1 MISLNATIDNL
12 IAVVI
17 VLLVLSLVVQS
28 VQSAVKKGLKMKS
41 RQIEDSLAQLFKI
54 ALHEVAV
61 TSDAAS
67 RAKATETT
75 AFTQKTTPSSRLKRY
90 RDILYQSP
98 VLRLITRRNHPAA
111 DPNAPQA
118 AALYDA
124 VVGRFRDIGRTAFST
139 RPIFDSLSKADLLGV
154 LNSLKPQ
161 SIDPAFDAKLTTA
174 AQAFTTLQQNFRNWE
189 TALDNFNPA
198 TIAGVLSDDDKA
210 KLAEM
215 QAKVKPLLDDL
226 HSLLTGAGVNVETL
240 AGDVNK
246 LRAINLDDVQKI
258 INDVRSRLAQALASA
273 QVNKLTPAIDAL
285 TALDTGLKSFADGIN
300 AFRQKFDAVFA
311 NWKKVENSFDTVMQ
325 GFEERYARGMKTAA
339 LIISFLVVVVLNAN
353 FFTIYKDISTS
364 DAKRTLILQS
374 QSQVEEL
381 YRNQREQQ
389 QQAAGAAADDAQKKS
404 DNPVQIWFDTSK
416 KEIDKNASIFTGYGF
431 SPLTWQGTKAWLH
444 TLNPVEIPPGE
455 KMTRWAS
462 GNFLLELKNDF
473 KTLVGWLVMTL
484 LLSVGAPFWQDFLES
499 LFGIKN
505 VLRKKSDTQNV
516 EQAAGAGQTKQS

>member
-17 VLLVLSLVVQS
+17 VLLVLSLVVQA

-41 RQIEDSLAQLFKI
+41 RQIEDSLAHLFKI
-54 ALHEVAV
+54 ALHEVTI
-61 TSDAAS
+61 TSNAAS
-67 RAKATETT
+67 RANATKTT

-90 RDILYQSP
+90 SDILHQSP

-111 DPNAPQA
+111 DPAAPEA
-118 AALYDA
+118 AALYDE

-161 SIDPAFDAKLTTA
+161 SIDPAFDAKLTAA
-174 AQAFTTLQQNFRNWE
+174 AQAFTSLQQSFRTWE

-215 QAKVKPLLDDL
+215 QAKLKPLLDDL
-226 HSLLTGAGVNVETL
+226 HLLLTGTHVDVQTL
-240 AGDVNK
+240 AGDVKK

-258 INDVRSRLAQALASA
+258 IIDVRSRLSQALASA

-285 TALDTGLKSFADGIN
+285 TALDTGLKSLADGIT
-300 AFRQKFDAVFA
+300 AFRQKFDVVFA

-339 LIISFLVVVVLNAN
+339 LIISFLVVVFLNAN
-353 FFTIYKDISTS
+353 FFTIYRDISTS

-381 YRNQREQQ
+381 YRNQQAQ
-389 QQAAGAAADDAQKKS
+389 QQASAPDAPTQPKA
-404 DNPVQIWFDTSK
+404 DNPVKVWFETSK
-416 KEIDKNASIFTGYGF
+416 KEIDNNASIFTGYGF

-444 TLNPVEIPPGE
+444 TLNPAEIPPGE

-462 GNFLLELKNDF
+462 GNFLRELKNDL
-473 KTLVGWLVMTL
+473 KTLIGWIVMTL